1 MGTFF
6 YMRVGLRVDTI
17 RAHPDPLPSLASTV
31 IVARLINLSFKHLDL
46 TTLFHKTLLFSRY
59 YFHKD
64 NTLPDTQFA
73 YRCLLSLK
81 THEDA
86 RQSPSTLIILINH
99 VTTKF

>member
-46 TTLFHKTLLFSRY
+46 TTLFHKTLLFS
-59 YFHKD
+59 
-64 NTLPDTQFA
+64 
-73 YRCLLSLK
+73 
-81 THEDA
+81 
-86 RQSPSTLIILINH
+86 
-99 VTTKF
+99 